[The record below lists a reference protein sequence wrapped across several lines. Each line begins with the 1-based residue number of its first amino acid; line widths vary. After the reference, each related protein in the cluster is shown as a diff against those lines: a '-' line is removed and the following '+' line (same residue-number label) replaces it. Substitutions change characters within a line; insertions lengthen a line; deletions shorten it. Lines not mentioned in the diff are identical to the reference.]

1 MALNWGERNITSLFN
16 DFHLYDQPFLAYGT
30 PLFSF
35 QHTREALAEHVSREG
50 KDGREHFHFFFSL
63 VPFRLVPMSD
73 SR

>member
-50 KDGREHFHFFFSL
+50 KRRKGTLPNFFSL
-63 VPFRLVPMSD
+63 DPFRLVPMSD